1 MNYAKT
7 FILIAA
13 LTSLFGVI
21 GFAIGGAGG
30 MMIALVMAGGMN
42 LFAYWNSDKSVLKHF
57 NAVPVGES
65 ELPWLHEMVA
75 DLSNRAN
82 MPMPKVYIMENPQ
95 PNAFATGRNPENAA
109 VAVTTGIVNVL
120 SKQELAGVIAHELA
134 HIQNRDTLIMTI
146 TATIAGAISTIANM
160 AMFANMFG
168 GGQKDEQGNSTGMN
182 PLVMLVVSMIAPIAA
197 SVVQMTISRTREY
210 AADRRGAEICGD
222 PMALANALAKI
233 ENAVRG
239 GHGIH
244 NQQADENQAMAHLFI
259 INPLFGK
266 RGDALFS
273 THPNTQNRID
283 ALIELSKNMTHSSQ
297 TSQKS
302 TGDSVYQQH
311 QATRKSAL
319 PPLGNTPSKVKSPW
333 E

>member
-1 MNYAKT
+1 MNYTKT
-7 FILIAA
+7 FMLIAA

-21 GFAIGGAGG
+21 GYAVGGMGG
-30 MMIALVMAGGMN
+30 MMIALLMAGGMN

-57 NAVPVGES
+57 NAEPVNETDM
-65 ELPWLHEMVA
+65 PWLYDMVA
-75 DLSNRAN
+75 TLAKNAN
-82 MPMPKVYIMENPQ
+82 LPMPKVYIMNNPQ
-95 PNAFATGRNPENAA
+95 PNAFATGRDPNHAA
-109 VAVTTGIVNVL
+109 VAVTTGIVDML
-120 SKQELAGVIAHELA
+120 SRQELAGVVAHELA

-146 TATIAGAISTIANM
+146 TATIAGAISTIANI

-168 GGQKDEQGNSTGMN
+168 GSHSNTDEEGNRTGVN
-182 PLVMLVVSMIAPIAA
+182 PIVMIAVSMLAPLAA

-222 PMALANALAKI
+222 PLALANALSKI

-244 NQQADENQAMAHLFI
+244 NKEADSNQAMAHLFI

-273 THPNTQNRID
+273 THPNTQNRIL
-283 ALIELSKNMTHSSQ
+283 ALQELAHTMPRNTPHYNE
-297 TSQKS
+297 T
-302 TGDSVYQQH
+302 TP
-311 QATRKSAL
+311 RKSAL
-319 PPLGNTPSKVKSPW
+319 PSLDSLNTVKSPW

>member
-7 FILIAA
+7 FMLIAA
-13 LTSLFGVI
+13 LTAFFGFI

-30 MMIALVMAGGMN
+30 MMIALLMAGGMN
-42 LFAYWNSDKSVLKHF
+42 LFAFWNSDKAVLKHF
-57 NAVPVGES
+57 NAQPVTAT
-65 ELPWLHEMVA
+65 ELPWLHNMVSELA
-75 DLSNRAN
+75 KQAN
-82 MPMPKVYIMENPQ
+82 IPMPKVYIMDNPQ

-109 VAVTTGIVNVL
+109 VAVTTGIMNIL
-120 SKQELAGVIAHELA
+120 NKSELAGVIAHELA

-168 GGQKDEQGNSTGMN
+168 GNHRDEEGNNVSTN
-182 PLVMLVVSMIAPIAA
+182 PLIILVVSMIAPIAA

-210 AADRRGAEICGD
+210 AADRRGSEICGD

-239 GHGIH
+239 GIH
-244 NQQADENQAMAHLFI
+244 NEPAENNQAMAHLFI

-266 RGDALFS
+266 RSDALFS

-283 ALIELSKNMTHSSQ
+283 ALHELAQTMTVSTKNYDDMNNHSQ
-297 TSQKS
+297 TS
-302 TGDSVYQQH
+302 
-311 QATRKSAL
+311 RKSAL
-319 PPLGNTPSKVKSPW
+319 PPLGNTHKDTSPW
-333 E
+333 G

>member
-1 MNYAKT
+1 
-7 FILIAA
+7 
-13 LTSLFGVI
+13 
-21 GFAIGGAGG
+21 
-30 MMIALVMAGGMN
+30 MN

-57 NAVPVGES
+57 NAVPVDES
-65 ELPWLHEMVA
+65 ELLWLHQMVA
-75 DLSNRAN
+75 DLSARAN
-82 MPMPKVYIMENPQ
+82 IPMPKVYIMDNPQ
-95 PNAFATGRNPENAA
+95 PNAFATGRNPQNAA
-109 VAVTTGIVNVL
+109 VAVTTGIVRMLNK
-120 SKQELAGVIAHELA
+120 SELAGVIAHELA

-168 GGQKDEQGNSTGMN
+168 GSHQNTDEEGNNTSVN
-182 PLVMLVVSMIAPIAA
+182 PIVMLLVSMIAPMAA
-197 SVVQMTISRTREY
+197 GLVQMTISRTREY

-259 INPLFGK
+259 INPLFGR

-283 ALIELSKNMTHSSQ
+283 ALCELANTMTISAKKYDNSQ
-297 TSQKS
+297 DNSQDNQS
-302 TGDSVYQQH
+302 T
-311 QATRKSAL
+311 AIRKSAL
-319 PPLGNTPSKVKSPW
+319 PPLGKNPSNNNKSPW
-333 E
+333 G

>member
-13 LTSLFGVI
+13 LTSLFGII
-21 GFAIGGAGG
+21 GFSIGGMGG
-30 MMIALVMAGGMN
+30 MLIALVMAGGMN

-57 NAVPVGES
+57 NAVPVDES
-65 ELPWLHEMVA
+65 ELPWLHTMVA
-75 DLSNRAN
+75 DLSAKAN
-82 MPMPKVYIMENPQ
+82 MPLPKVYIMDNPQ

-109 VAVTTGIVNVL
+109 VAVTTGIVKIL
-120 SKQELAGVIAHELA
+120 SKSELAGVIAHELA

-168 GGQKDEQGNSTGMN
+168 GGQKDENGNSTGVN
-182 PLVMLVVSMIAPIAA
+182 PLVMLAVSMIAPIAA

-233 ENAVRG
+233 ENSVRG
-239 GHGIH
+239 EGIH

-283 ALIELSKNMTHSSQ
+283 ALREMANTMTHSP
-297 TSQKS
+297 QKS
-302 TGDSVYQQH
+302 NTDTVYHQH

-319 PPLGNTPSKVKSPW
+319 PPLENTQSKVKSPW